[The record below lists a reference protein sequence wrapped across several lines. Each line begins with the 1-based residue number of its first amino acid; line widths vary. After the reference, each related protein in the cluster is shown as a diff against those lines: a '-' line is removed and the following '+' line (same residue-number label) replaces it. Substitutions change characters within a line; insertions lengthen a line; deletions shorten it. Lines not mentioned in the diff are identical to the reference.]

1 MKNLFVK
8 AFIGLALCLGSA
20 QAEIVI
26 QIRPPVS
33 MYERR
38 PVRPSRQHVWI
49 RGYQHWDGHAYGWQP
64 GRWEQPPRPRAVWVA
79 PRYRHRRDGYV
90 YTEGRWR

>member
-1 MKNLFVK
+1 MKNLFVR

-26 QIRPPVS
+26 KLRPPVIIH
-33 MYERR
+33 ERR
-38 PVRPSRQHVWI
+38 TPRPSREHVWVG
-49 RGYQHWDGHAYGWQP
+49 GYHRWDGQAYSWQA
-64 GRWEQPPRPRAVWVA
+64 GRWEQPPHAHAIWIA
-79 PRYRHRRDGYV
+79 PRYTHRRDGYV